1 MGVSYM
7 WKSLSWTSV
16 STANAVFQVVMIWQG
31 VTSWLL
37 GSSSF
42 IHNYMGGFVYYLT
55 KLLWAGISVG
65 SWDNS
70 VSAQR
75 GWARMWN
82 LGGFFLWLLLLLC
95 YSNPLWWICYF
106 RLCWNANLKK
116 SSCLWAAFNCV
127 FSELCAGKH
136 NPKPGPC
143 DHSLSPFTLI
153 RLALGSKYE
162 QVHV

>member
-65 SWDNS
+65 SWGNS

-106 RLCWNANLKK
+106 RLCWNANLKNHHV
-116 SSCLWAAFNCV
+116 CEQHLTV
-127 FSELCAGKH
+127 Y
-136 NPKPGPC
+136 
-143 DHSLSPFTLI
+143 SLSSVQVNTTQN
-153 RLALGSKYE
+153 LAHVITHS
-162 QVHV
+162 VHLHWLD